1 MSSLVQ
7 KQTAL
12 QRSIKRQSVKELVLY
27 NDDVNTFEHVI
38 DTLVKVCHHN
48 PIQAEQS
55 AMLVHYKGK
64 CTVKTDELK
73 VVKPMCLELLDAG
86 LSAKIH

>member
-55 AMLVHYKGK
+55 ACLFIIKGS
-64 CTVKTDELK
+64 VRLRL
-73 VVKPMCLELLDAG
+73 M
-86 LSAKIH
+86 S